1 LKTRKC
7 AFVALVATLGLFMPA
22 VATADP
28 VNFAAL
34 EGQTVQ
40 LTVEPYSSGEN
51 NGQYYVGLTEGIIDG
66 QTFWMFCDD
75 SQHDITVPTTY
86 SVVVEGLTAGTFTG
100 DNMGLSLAQLQ
111 EQSILGL
118 NFGTAP
124 SGNLQKDIAA
134 QQAIWNISTPG
145 MYPSD
150 ATMTAMTNIALGTYG
165 NGNYSDSYFLNPTDG
180 GQGMMPVDPTP
191 VNPTPE
197 PSSLLMLGTGLLGL
211 AGAFRGKFRHSG
223 LS

>member
-1 LKTRKC
+1 MKTRKYG
-7 AFVALVATLGLFMPA
+7 FVALIAALGIFASA
-22 VATADP
+22 VAAADP

-66 QTFWMFCDD
+66 QAFWMFCDD
-75 SQHDITVPTTY
+75 SQHDISVPTTY

-100 DNMGLSLAQLQ
+100 DNMGLNLAQLQ
-111 EQSILGL
+111 EQSTLGL
-118 NFGTAP
+118 SFGAAP
-124 SGNLQKDIAA
+124 SGNLQTDIAA

-165 NGNYSDSYFLNPTDG
+165 SGNYSDSYFLDPTDG
-180 GQGMMPVDPTP
+180 GQAFMPVDP

-197 PSSLLMLGTGLLGL
+197 PSSLLLLGTGLLGL
-211 AGAFRGKFRHSG
+211 ASVFRGKFRHPG
-223 LS
+223 LNLN